1 MLTARVIGLLLTSVI
16 KDSISDRL
24 FSTSNNRI
32 SGTENIGCKARC
44 VRRDDSFSKRTTFIS
59 AFKPASSSSINFVPK
74 YATDMVKK
82 AFSCLSSVNKSIG
95 RYVKDVS
102 DYFFQYQRIKRFPK
116 VF

>member
-1 MLTARVIGLLLTSVI
+1 DGTAVLPHSLPPRRS
-16 KDSISDRL
+16 SDL
-24 FSTSNNRI
+24 
-32 SGTENIGCKARC
+32 ARC

-116 VF
+116 VFIY